1 MSRLARRGR
10 LTASLRGCVGPQWL
24 HHGEALEQHDISD
37 GLRDNWNAK
46 RKWKM
51 AISGIQAAMRMRKL
65 QSNPASRRN
74 SFDEGE
80 GEGEGEHSGRP
91 VGLSIQTGVHGGH
104 EDEHTD
110 DEFYEPPT
118 SPLRNRPSIEART
131 TTDLTAKRASEDL
144 KKDLDSKMQRLLAKT
159 NQMRVGARA

>member
-1 MSRLARRGR
+1 M
-10 LTASLRGCVGPQWL
+10 GPQWL
-24 HHGEALEQHDISD
+24 HHGEALEHHDISD

-51 AISGIQAAMRMRKL
+51 AISGIQAAVRMRKL
-65 QSNPASRRN
+65 QSNPTSRRN
-74 SFDEGE
+74 SFDEGD
-80 GEGEGEHSGRP
+80 GEHSGRP
-91 VGLSIQTGVHGGH
+91 AGLSIRTDFNGEH
-104 EDEHTD
+104 EHEHTD

-144 KKDLDSKMQRLLAKT
+144 KKDLDSKMQKLLAKT
-159 NQMRVGARA
+159 GQMRVAGGA

>member
-1 MSRLARRGR
+1 
-10 LTASLRGCVGPQWL
+10 
-24 HHGEALEQHDISD
+24 
-37 GLRDNWNAK
+37 
-46 RKWKM
+46 
-51 AISGIQAAMRMRKL
+51 MRKL

-80 GEGEGEHSGRP
+80 GEHSGRP
-91 VGLSIQTGVHGGH
+91 VGLSLQTGADGGH
-104 EDEHTD
+104 EHEHEHEHTD

-131 TTDLTAKRASEDL
+131 TDDLTAKRASADL

-159 NQMRVGARA
+159 GQMRVAGRA